1 MFATNIVQSG
11 VVESLRHAD
20 PVRQPVTPPDS
31 NGVSPFGPAFVRK
44 NGVTGEVSLEIYGS
58 DARLARTLEQRDM
71 QVRQGEAAK
80 GEAFDDENFIYQEG
94 PDGKRYAVGTRP
106 HLVKRDDQ
114 PGPEG
119 AKDGGAKGAD
129 GRELSQSDQELL
141 QRLQARDAKV
151 RNHEAAHVMAA
162 GGQASLPTYEYQLGP
177 DGRRYA
183 IGGAVNLSI
192 LSTGEA
198 GADARQAGRALR
210 AALATGEPSA
220 KDIQAAGKARDL
232 MTKAMQKAAEQYAA
246 VRDRR

>member
-1 MFATNIVQSG
+1 MFATDIAQSG
-11 VVESLRHAD
+11 VVENLRHTGSLR
-20 PVRQPVTPPDS
+20 RSVTPPDS

-44 NGVTGEVSLEIYGS
+44 NGATGELSLEIYGS
-58 DARLARTLEQRDM
+58 DARLANALEQRDM
-71 QVRQGEAAK
+71 QVRQNEAAK

-114 PGPEG
+114 PGPERG
-119 AKDGGAKGAD
+119 KGSGAKGTD
-129 GRELSQSDQELL
+129 GRELSQGDEELL

-177 DGRRYA
+177 DGKRYA
-183 IGGAVNLSI
+183 VGGAVNLSI
-192 LSTGEA
+192 LSTGEPE
-198 GADARQAGRALR
+198 ADARQASRALR

-220 KDIQAAGKARDL
+220 KDIQAAGKAREY
-232 MTKAMQKAAEQYAA
+232 MAKAMQKAAEQYAA
-246 VRDRR
+246 IRDGI